1 MAQQPDAAAAAQLAR
16 ISHGSYGF
24 KGLKDHYEDRV
35 DAKHLGGL
43 GLWFGV
49 YDGHGGEH
57 AADYVQANL
66 GSAVERTIGET
77 IPGFEERLEDARETA
92 KRRKLAEGT
101 STTGPVLPS
110 VREKEELRAIENAA
124 KEADARI
131 EELRAVGYGSPE
143 LAELRDSLTNRRRW
157 LDKASKKRKGGRD
170 AGAALSTVE
179 NAAKQ
184 RAEAL
189 REAGA
194 AAAAAA
200 TVNVDD
206 ARWRPAI
213 ERAFLELDDAFLAE
227 ADRRKWDGG
236 SCVCAGLLLEHAR
249 KLVTVNL
256 GDSRLIIARG
266 LGALRGTTDQK
277 PESATEKRRIEKAGG
292 YVVDLNGVWRATS
305 AAGVGFGVDRR
316 NKSLYLSVARSIGD
330 RQLKRPTAV
339 LSAAPEVR
347 VLPLEDDDLL
357 AVVVCDG
364 VTDVLD
370 DSAIVTLAVENF
382 GKPEESARR
391 IVREAFAKSAADNV
405 TAVVVEFPWV
415 DAAKVAAVRAKAKS
429 AIAEA
434 KKQQADEPLDMFA

>member
-1 MAQQPDAAAAAQLAR
+1 M
-16 ISHGSYGF
+16 
-24 KGLKDHYEDRV
+24 
-35 DAKHLGGL
+35 
-43 GLWFGV
+43 
-49 YDGHGGEH
+49 
-57 AADYVQANL
+57 
-66 GSAVERTIGET
+66 
-77 IPGFEERLEDARETA
+77 
-92 KRRKLAEGT
+92 
-101 STTGPVLPS
+101 
-110 VREKEELRAIENAA
+110 
-124 KEADARI
+124 
-131 EELRAVGYGSPE
+131 
-143 LAELRDSLTNRRRW
+143 
-157 LDKASKKRKGGRD
+157 
-170 AGAALSTVE
+170 
-179 NAAKQ
+179 
-184 RAEAL
+184 
-189 REAGA
+189 
-194 AAAAAA
+194 
-200 TVNVDD
+200 
-206 ARWRPAI
+206 
-213 ERAFLELDDAFLAE
+213 
-227 ADRRKWDGG
+227 
-236 SCVCAGLLLEHAR
+236 
-249 KLVTVNL
+249 NL
-256 GDSRLIIARG
+256 GDSRLIVARG

-330 RQLKRPTAV
+330 RQLKKPTAV
-339 LSAAPEVR
+339 LSAAPDVR

-434 KKQQADEPLDMFA
+434 KKQQADEPLDAGVTASLRPGFGFISASAFASCATEIAVARTTDPSSRSARPTRSRRSGARRPRAGRSDTPARRRRSRNARFDTRSDLRDSPRFDTRTAKRLRRASASSSAAGRQSS

>member
-143 LAELRDSLTNRRRW
+143 LAELRDALTNRGGGW
-157 LDKASKKRKGGRD
+157 IKRPKN
-170 AGAALSTVE
+170 E
-179 NAAKQ
+179 K
-184 RAEAL
+184 
-189 REAGA
+189 
-194 AAAAAA
+194 AAA
-200 TVNVDD
+200 TRGGVVNGGKCREAAGRSTTRGRRGRGGRRD
-206 ARWRPAI
+206 RKRRR
-213 ERAFLELDDAFLAE
+213 RAVAAGH
-227 ADRRKWDGG
+227 R
-236 SCVCAGLLLEHAR
+236 AGLP
-249 KLVTVNL
+249 
-256 GDSRLIIARG
+256 
-266 LGALRGTTDQK
+266 GAG
-277 PESATEKRRIEKAGG
+277 
-292 YVVDLNGVWRATS
+292 
-305 AAGVGFGVDRR
+305 
-316 NKSLYLSVARSIGD
+316 
-330 RQLKRPTAV
+330 
-339 LSAAPEVR
+339 
-347 VLPLEDDDLL
+347 
-357 AVVVCDG
+357 
-364 VTDVLD
+364 
-370 DSAIVTLAVENF
+370 
-382 GKPEESARR
+382 
-391 IVREAFAKSAADNV
+391 
-405 TAVVVEFPWV
+405 
-415 DAAKVAAVRAKAKS
+415 
-429 AIAEA
+429 
-434 KKQQADEPLDMFA
+434 

>member
-1 MAQQPDAAAAAQLAR
+1 M
-16 ISHGSYGF
+16 
-24 KGLKDHYEDRV
+24 
-35 DAKHLGGL
+35 
-43 GLWFGV
+43 
-49 YDGHGGEH
+49 
-57 AADYVQANL
+57 
-66 GSAVERTIGET
+66 
-77 IPGFEERLEDARETA
+77 
-92 KRRKLAEGT
+92 
-101 STTGPVLPS
+101 LPS

-143 LAELRDSLTNRRRW
+143 LAELRDAPRIGGGGWIKRPKNE
-157 LDKASKKRKGGRD
+157 KAGRD

-200 TVNVDD
+200 TVSADD

-213 ERAFLELDDAFLAE
+213 ERAFLELDDAFYE
-227 ADRRKWDGG
+227 AGSTGKWDDG

-256 GDSRLIIARG
+256 GDSRLIVARG
-266 LGALRGTTDQK
+266 LGALRGTIDQK

-316 NKSLYLSVARSIGD
+316 NKSLYLSVARSVGD
-330 RQLKRPTAV
+330 RQLKKA
-339 LSAAPEVR
+339 
-347 VLPLEDDDLL
+347 
-357 AVVVCDG
+357 DG
-364 VTDVLD
+364 C
-370 DSAIVTLAVENF
+370 IER
-382 GKPEESARR
+382 GARR
-391 IVREAFAKSAADNV
+391 RARAASG
-405 TAVVVEFPWV
+405 
-415 DAAKVAAVRAKAKS
+415 R
-429 AIAEA
+429 
-434 KKQQADEPLDMFA
+434 

>member
-1 MAQQPDAAAAAQLAR
+1 M
-16 ISHGSYGF
+16 
-24 KGLKDHYEDRV
+24 
-35 DAKHLGGL
+35 
-43 GLWFGV
+43 
-49 YDGHGGEH
+49 
-57 AADYVQANL
+57 
-66 GSAVERTIGET
+66 
-77 IPGFEERLEDARETA
+77 
-92 KRRKLAEGT
+92 
-101 STTGPVLPS
+101 
-110 VREKEELRAIENAA
+110 
-124 KEADARI
+124 
-131 EELRAVGYGSPE
+131 
-143 LAELRDSLTNRRRW
+143 
-157 LDKASKKRKGGRD
+157 
-170 AGAALSTVE
+170 STVE

-200 TVNVDD
+200 TVSVDD

-227 ADRRKWDGG
+227 ADRRKWDDG

-256 GDSRLIIARG
+256 GDSRLIVARG
-266 LGALRGTTDQK
+266 LGALRGTIDQK

-370 DSAIVTLAVENF
+370 DAAIVTLAVENF

-434 KKQQADEPLDMFA
+434 KRQQADEPLDMFA

>member
-1 MAQQPDAAAAAQLAR
+1 MAQQQDAAAAQQLAR
-16 ISHGSYGF
+16 LSHGSYGF

-35 DAKHLGGL
+35 DTRHLGGL

-49 YDGHGGEH
+49 YDGHGGER
-57 AADYVQANL
+57 AADYVQSHL
-66 GSAVERTIGET
+66 GSAVERAVVET
-77 IPGFEERLEDARETA
+77 IPGFEERLGDARETA

-101 STTGPVLPS
+101 TSSTAMPS

-131 EELRAVGYGSPE
+131 EELRSVGYGSPE

-157 LDKASKKRKGGRD
+157 LDRASKKRKGGKD

-179 NAAKQ
+179 KAAKQ

-200 TVNVDD
+200 TVTIDD

-213 ERAFLELDDAFLAE
+213 ERAFLELDEAFLAE
-227 ADRRKWDGG
+227 ADRRKWDDG

-256 GDSRLIIARG
+256 GDSRLIVARG
-266 LGALRGTTDQK
+266 LGALRGTQDQK

-415 DAAKVAAVRAKAKS
+415 DAAKVSAVRAKARS